1 MDLECIHFDL
11 GDLFCRRQDHL
22 YGYDSGY
29 LRICERAACREGTTG
44 VISPIQGADLNGLA
58 PFLVSFDP
66 LGTIYEGV
74 SFFITG
80 GNVVAVVFM
89 HGIVFR

>member
-1 MDLECIHFDL
+1 MRTSRLQRGH
-11 GDLFCRRQDHL
+11 HW
-22 YGYDSGY
+22 GYIAYPG
-29 LRICERAACREGTTG
+29 
-44 VISPIQGADLNGLA
+44 GADLNGLA

>member
-1 MDLECIHFDL
+1 MGMTVDIC
-11 GDLFCRRQDHL
+11 
-22 YGYDSGY
+22 GYANKP
-29 LRICERAACREGTTG
+29 LAERAPLRLYRL
-44 VISPIQGADLNGLA
+44 SRGADLNGLA